1 MELPYKCS
9 SRTIVALHGEMHIRD
24 SAEDFI
30 DLTDLGLVLKIER
43 SVEIR
48 NLRDNSTNSK
58 NHHLV
63 GRLAQNI
70 SLTLVHYNSH
80 L

>member
-1 MELPYKCS
+1 
-9 SRTIVALHGEMHIRD
+9 MHIRD
-24 SAEDFI
+24 GAKDFVHF
-30 DLTDLGLVLKIER
+30 TNLGLVLKIQG
-43 SVEIR
+43 SVEVR
-48 NLRDNSTNSK
+48 NLIDYFNINK

-70 SLTLVHYNSH
+70 SLTLVHHNSH